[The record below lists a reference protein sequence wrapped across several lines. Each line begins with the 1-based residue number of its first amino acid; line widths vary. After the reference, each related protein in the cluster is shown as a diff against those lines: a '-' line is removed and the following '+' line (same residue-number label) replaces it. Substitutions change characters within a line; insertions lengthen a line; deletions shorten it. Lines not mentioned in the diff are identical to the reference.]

1 LIAYDNWYYPH
12 IKLINS
18 TGRNAVWAWTCS
30 KDITYQKDT
39 DGSLLLTLDFPLE
52 YTHYVIFKGIP
63 VFEQIFIYD
72 MAFRTDPRFE
82 TYNSSGYVYKPE
94 SETLLLKSRHKTQ
107 LEEIKMSYVA
117 PKPAATPKKVE
128 EAPKSNKDLVEAKIR
143 KQIEKKQQKEASL
156 GVYRIG
162 EYLKEEHQWENWL
175 FLGISIVTLLLGCLM
190 LNGALQVRSDFPVIG
205 EYPTVFAWIL
215 VVLASLGLL
224 YALYPFLKPAFP
236 ELKKITWLTWPKF
249 LGNAIRTFV
258 FIIILTLLFMLYDVF
273 ITELLGLII

>member
-1 LIAYDNWYYPH
+1 MADD
-12 IKLINS
+12 KE
-18 TGRNAVWAWTCS
+18 
-30 KDITYQKDT
+30 
-39 DGSLLLTLDFPLE
+39 LE
-52 YTHYVIFKGIP
+52 KK
-63 VFEQIFIYD
+63 E
-72 MAFRTDPRFE
+72 A
-82 TYNSSGYVYKPE
+82 
-94 SETLLLKSRHKTQ
+94 
-107 LEEIKMSYVA
+107 LEETKAEEVKEEAKAEEVEETKAEEAKAEEVEETPAEEVA
-117 PKPAATPKKVE
+117 EETPAEEAKAEKKQAIGGPKSKKKKSESTYEEEEKVEEAKVEEEKAE

>member
-1 LIAYDNWYYPH
+1 MADD
-12 IKLINS
+12 KE
-18 TGRNAVWAWTCS
+18 
-30 KDITYQKDT
+30 
-39 DGSLLLTLDFPLE
+39 LE
-52 YTHYVIFKGIP
+52 KK
-63 VFEQIFIYD
+63 E
-72 MAFRTDPRFE
+72 A
-82 TYNSSGYVYKPE
+82 
-94 SETLLLKSRHKTQ
+94 
-107 LEEIKMSYVA
+107 LEETKAEEVKEEAKAEEVA
-117 PKPAATPKKVE
+117 EEAAPAEEAKAEEVEETPTEETTEEVEETPVEEAKEEKKQAIGGPKSKKKKAESTYSEEEENVEEAKVEEEKVE

>member
-1 LIAYDNWYYPH
+1 MADD
-12 IKLINS
+12 KE
-18 TGRNAVWAWTCS
+18 
-30 KDITYQKDT
+30 
-39 DGSLLLTLDFPLE
+39 LE
-52 YTHYVIFKGIP
+52 KK
-63 VFEQIFIYD
+63 E
-72 MAFRTDPRFE
+72 A
-82 TYNSSGYVYKPE
+82 
-94 SETLLLKSRHKTQ
+94 
-107 LEEIKMSYVA
+107 LEETKAEEVKEEAKAEEVEETPAEEAKAEEVA
-117 PKPAATPKKVE
+117 EEAAPAEEAKAEETPAEEVAEETPAEEAKAEKKQAIGGPKSKKKKSESTYEEEEKVEEAKVEEEKVE

-175 FLGISIVTLLLGCLM
+175 FLGISIITLLLGCLM

>member
-1 LIAYDNWYYPH
+1 MADD
-12 IKLINS
+12 KE
-18 TGRNAVWAWTCS
+18 
-30 KDITYQKDT
+30 
-39 DGSLLLTLDFPLE
+39 LE
-52 YTHYVIFKGIP
+52 KK
-63 VFEQIFIYD
+63 E
-72 MAFRTDPRFE
+72 A
-82 TYNSSGYVYKPE
+82 
-94 SETLLLKSRHKTQ
+94 
-107 LEEIKMSYVA
+107 LEETKAEEVKEEAKAEEVEETKAEEAKAEEVEETKAEEAKAEEVEEVKAEEAKAEKKQAIGG
-117 PKPAATPKKVE
+117 PKSKKKKSESTYEEEEKVEEAKVEEEKAE

-175 FLGISIVTLLLGCLM
+175 FLGISIITLLLGCLM

>member
-1 LIAYDNWYYPH
+1 MADD
-12 IKLINS
+12 KE
-18 TGRNAVWAWTCS
+18 
-30 KDITYQKDT
+30 
-39 DGSLLLTLDFPLE
+39 LE
-52 YTHYVIFKGIP
+52 KK
-63 VFEQIFIYD
+63 E
-72 MAFRTDPRFE
+72 A
-82 TYNSSGYVYKPE
+82 
-94 SETLLLKSRHKTQ
+94 
-107 LEEIKMSYVA
+107 LEEAKAEEVKEEAKAEEVA
-117 PKPAATPKKVE
+117 EEAAPAEEAKAEEVEETPVEEAKEEKKQAIGGPKSKKKKAESTYSEEEENVEEAKVEEEKVE

>member
-1 LIAYDNWYYPH
+1 MADDKELEKKEALEET
-12 IKLINS
+12 KAEEVKEEAKAE
-18 TGRNAVWAWTCS
+18 AVEEVKAEEAKAGEVEETPIETS
-30 KDITYQKDT
+30 AIET
-39 DGSLLLTLDFPLE
+39 
-52 YTHYVIFKGIP
+52 
-63 VFEQIFIYD
+63 EQII
-72 MAFRTDPRFE
+72 PEE
-82 TYNSSGYVYKPE
+82 TKTEEAEEVKAEEAKAEKKQAIGGPKSKKKKSE
-94 SETLLLKSRHKTQ
+94 STY
-107 LEEIKMSYVA
+107 EEEEKVEEA
-117 PKPAATPKKVE
+117 KVEEEKVE

>member
-1 LIAYDNWYYPH
+1 MADD
-12 IKLINS
+12 KE
-18 TGRNAVWAWTCS
+18 
-30 KDITYQKDT
+30 
-39 DGSLLLTLDFPLE
+39 LE
-52 YTHYVIFKGIP
+52 KKEALEETKAEEVKEEAKAEEVEETKAEEAKAGEVEEAPIETSAIET
-63 VFEQIFIYD
+63 EQII
-72 MAFRTDPRFE
+72 PEE
-82 TYNSSGYVYKPE
+82 TKAEEVEETPTEEVKAEEAKAEKKQAIGGPKSKKKKSE
-94 SETLLLKSRHKTQ
+94 STY
-107 LEEIKMSYVA
+107 EEEEKVEEA
-117 PKPAATPKKVE
+117 KVEEEKVE

-175 FLGISIVTLLLGCLM
+175 FLGISIITLLLGCLM

>member
-1 LIAYDNWYYPH
+1 MADD
-12 IKLINS
+12 KE
-18 TGRNAVWAWTCS
+18 
-30 KDITYQKDT
+30 
-39 DGSLLLTLDFPLE
+39 LE
-52 YTHYVIFKGIP
+52 KK
-63 VFEQIFIYD
+63 E
-72 MAFRTDPRFE
+72 A
-82 TYNSSGYVYKPE
+82 
-94 SETLLLKSRHKTQ
+94 
-107 LEEIKMSYVA
+107 LEETKAEEVKEEAKAEEVEETKAEEAKAEEVEEVKAEEAKAEKKQAIGG
-117 PKPAATPKKVE
+117 PKSKKKKSESTYEEEEKVEEAKVEEEKAE

-175 FLGISIVTLLLGCLM
+175 FLGISIITLLLGCLM

>member
-1 LIAYDNWYYPH
+1 MADD
-12 IKLINS
+12 KE
-18 TGRNAVWAWTCS
+18 
-30 KDITYQKDT
+30 
-39 DGSLLLTLDFPLE
+39 LE
-52 YTHYVIFKGIP
+52 KK
-63 VFEQIFIYD
+63 E
-72 MAFRTDPRFE
+72 A
-82 TYNSSGYVYKPE
+82 
-94 SETLLLKSRHKTQ
+94 
-107 LEEIKMSYVA
+107 LEETRAEEVKEEAKAEEVEETKAEEAKAEEVEETKAEEAKAEKKQAIGG
-117 PKPAATPKKVE
+117 PKSKKKKSESTYEEEEKVEEAKVEEEKVE

-175 FLGISIVTLLLGCLM
+175 FLGVSIVTLLLGCLM

>member
-1 LIAYDNWYYPH
+1 MADD
-12 IKLINS
+12 KE
-18 TGRNAVWAWTCS
+18 
-30 KDITYQKDT
+30 
-39 DGSLLLTLDFPLE
+39 LE
-52 YTHYVIFKGIP
+52 KK
-63 VFEQIFIYD
+63 E
-72 MAFRTDPRFE
+72 A
-82 TYNSSGYVYKPE
+82 
-94 SETLLLKSRHKTQ
+94 
-107 LEEIKMSYVA
+107 LEETKAEEVKEEAKAEEVEETKAEEAKAEEVEEAKAEEAKAEKKQAIGG
-117 PKPAATPKKVE
+117 PKSKKKKSESTYEEEEKVEEAKVEEEKVE

-175 FLGISIVTLLLGCLM
+175 FLGVSIVTLLLGCLM

>member
-1 LIAYDNWYYPH
+1 
-12 IKLINS
+12 
-18 TGRNAVWAWTCS
+18 
-30 KDITYQKDT
+30 
-39 DGSLLLTLDFPLE
+39 
-52 YTHYVIFKGIP
+52 
-63 VFEQIFIYD
+63 
-72 MAFRTDPRFE
+72 MADKE
-82 TYNSSGYVYKPE
+82 KEV
-94 SETLLLKSRHKTQ
+94 
-107 LEEIKMSYVA
+107 LEETEVK
-117 PKPAATPKKVE
+117 E
-128 EAPKSNKDLVEAKIR
+128 EAKTEEVSKKDQVEKKIR
-143 KQIEKKQQKEASL
+143 KQIEKKQEKEAHGGIS
-156 GVYRIG
+156 RIG

-175 FLGISIVTLLLGCLM
+175 FLGISIITLLLGCLM

>member
-1 LIAYDNWYYPH
+1 MADD
-12 IKLINS
+12 KE
-18 TGRNAVWAWTCS
+18 
-30 KDITYQKDT
+30 
-39 DGSLLLTLDFPLE
+39 LE
-52 YTHYVIFKGIP
+52 KK
-63 VFEQIFIYD
+63 E
-72 MAFRTDPRFE
+72 A
-82 TYNSSGYVYKPE
+82 
-94 SETLLLKSRHKTQ
+94 
-107 LEEIKMSYVA
+107 LEETKAEEVKEEAKAEEVEETKAEEAKAEEVEETPAEEVA
-117 PKPAATPKKVE
+117 EETPAEEAKAEKKQAIGGPKSKKKKSESTYEEEEKVEEAKVEEEKVE

-175 FLGISIVTLLLGCLM
+175 FLGISIITLLLGCLM

>member
-1 LIAYDNWYYPH
+1 MADD
-12 IKLINS
+12 KE
-18 TGRNAVWAWTCS
+18 
-30 KDITYQKDT
+30 
-39 DGSLLLTLDFPLE
+39 LE
-52 YTHYVIFKGIP
+52 KK
-63 VFEQIFIYD
+63 E
-72 MAFRTDPRFE
+72 A
-82 TYNSSGYVYKPE
+82 
-94 SETLLLKSRHKTQ
+94 
-107 LEEIKMSYVA
+107 LEETKAEEVKEEAKAEEVA
-117 PKPAATPKKVE
+117 EEAAPAEEAKAEEVEETPVEEAKEEKKQAIGGPKSKKKKAESTYEEEEKVEEAKVEEEKVE

>member
-1 LIAYDNWYYPH
+1 MADD
-12 IKLINS
+12 KE
-18 TGRNAVWAWTCS
+18 
-30 KDITYQKDT
+30 
-39 DGSLLLTLDFPLE
+39 LE
-52 YTHYVIFKGIP
+52 KK
-63 VFEQIFIYD
+63 E
-72 MAFRTDPRFE
+72 A
-82 TYNSSGYVYKPE
+82 
-94 SETLLLKSRHKTQ
+94 
-107 LEEIKMSYVA
+107 LEEAKTEEVKEDVVEEKEALEEKKQAIGG
-117 PKPAATPKKVE
+117 PKSKKKKVESTYSEEEDNVEDNVEDKAEEDNVE

-175 FLGISIVTLLLGCLM
+175 FLVISIITLLLGCLM
-190 LNGALQVRSDFPVIG
+190 LNGALQVRKDFPVIG
-205 EYPTVFAWIL
+205 EYPQVFAWIL

-236 ELKKITWLTWPKF
+236 ELKKITWLAWPKF

-273 ITELLGLII
+273 IAELLGLII

>member
-1 LIAYDNWYYPH
+1 MADDKELEKKEALDETKAEEVKEEAKAEEVEEVKAEEAKAEEAEETPAEETKAEEVEEKPTEEVKAEEAKVEKKQAIGGP
-12 IKLINS
+12 KSKKKKSES
-18 TGRNAVWAWTCS
+18 T
-30 KDITYQKDT
+30 Y
-39 DGSLLLTLDFPLE
+39 
-52 YTHYVIFKGIP
+52 
-63 VFEQIFIYD
+63 
-72 MAFRTDPRFE
+72 
-82 TYNSSGYVYKPE
+82 
-94 SETLLLKSRHKTQ
+94 
-107 LEEIKMSYVA
+107 EEEE
-117 PKPAATPKKVE
+117 KVEEAKVEEEKAE

>member
-1 LIAYDNWYYPH
+1 MADD
-12 IKLINS
+12 KE
-18 TGRNAVWAWTCS
+18 
-30 KDITYQKDT
+30 
-39 DGSLLLTLDFPLE
+39 LE
-52 YTHYVIFKGIP
+52 KK
-63 VFEQIFIYD
+63 E
-72 MAFRTDPRFE
+72 A
-82 TYNSSGYVYKPE
+82 
-94 SETLLLKSRHKTQ
+94 
-107 LEEIKMSYVA
+107 LEETKAEEVKEEAKAEEVEETKAEEAKAEEVEETKAEEAKAEEVEETPTEEVKAEEAKAEKKQAIGG
-117 PKPAATPKKVE
+117 PKSKKKKSESTYEEEEKVEEAKVEEEKVE

-175 FLGISIVTLLLGCLM
+175 FLGISIITLLLGCLM